1 MKKRLTKNILNCF
14 LVLISAVSIVVLFLA
29 CGNPIIERWWTD
41 DDKFNPI
48 NINSREFFIV
58 SFNPGP
64 DCKDWVG
71 PQSIIRD
78 GKVERVPAITQSGF
92 VFGGWYPNS
101 SRSGKT
107 WDFENDIVVRDFT
120 LFAKWVPT
128 PYTVKFNT
136 GGGDP
141 QPPDQILIHGTKVK
155 EPPPMENSNQGFG
168 GWYTVNGEGP
178 GGPPWLES
186 NRWNFETPVTDL
198 NTTAGV
204 LNLYAKWAERDI
216 TVLFHENGG
225 IPSVP
230 DQLIIHGEKVQPPPP
245 ITPTGTFAGFT
256 FGGWLTDESNTNTL
270 WDFDIVITPEN
281 ENIINDEL
289 NLYALWVPIP
299 VSVTFITNGGTPI
312 PQALAVL
319 TGTPA
324 REPRQMSRIGYA
336 FAGWFDNPSFTGSAW
351 DFTTPVKMSMFLYAK
366 WEGTGFTVRF
376 ETDGGSPSPADQLVA
391 DGGKVQEPLPMLKE
405 SYGFGGWYT
414 EKPAIPDSW
423 DEGKRWHFASDTVD
437 ENNTTD
443 DVLTLYV
450 RWVET
455 DYYFV
460 KFQSNTSPPFP
471 LKDQIIAEGSFVA
484 TPRPMTQVGMNFG
497 GWYTVQPATPDGV
510 WDESKRWVFN
520 SMPVTSSNT
529 DVNGILTLYARWEPA
544 RYVVSFQPDG
554 GDPIPG
560 IQYVNFLSKVSKP
573 LPMEKTGYSFGGWFT
588 NEVFVGDEW
597 NFSAPVTKD
606 MTLYAKWI
614 SIPLIYTATFFFND
628 ETTPPVSQFLVSGT
642 TIAEPPTPVRFGYGF
657 GGWYTEQPAALYPS
671 DIYTWDED
679 KRWHFGIPVTA
690 NMILYARWET
700 ITSRIMFSAN
710 EGRDEP
716 DDQVIA
722 RGTRV
727 TQPLAM
733 TRPNHYFAGWYA
745 NQRFEGL
752 PWNFATGFVTTPE
765 LRLYARWIQNDIP
778 PIEIVQRVRI
788 FGVYYVDFAGSQI
801 EFNNPR
807 PGAGASTSL
816 TAAQVNNNT
825 STVQNVVN
833 IMLQHPDFVL
843 QLSGH
848 ANPIDNTDEE
858 RAELETISTARS
870 QSVLEEFISKGI
882 PRSSMINAGYNDRI
896 YGDGSRGSLNRCV
909 EIVIVEY
916 LPIK

>member
-1 MKKRLTKNILNCF
+1 MIKRIKKIVNVVFIIF
-14 LVLISAVSIVVLFLA
+14 LFSV
-29 CGNPIIERWWTD
+29 CNNNIIERWWDIDNNLGT
-41 DDKFNPI
+41 KNTG
-48 NINSREFFIV
+48 REFFIV

-64 DCKDWVG
+64 DCRDWVG

-78 GKVERVPAITQSGF
+78 GKVERVPAIAQAGH
-92 VFGGWYPNS
+92 VFGGWFPNS

-107 WDFENDIVVRDFT
+107 WDFDNDIVNKDFT
-120 LFAKWVPT
+120 LFAKWIPT
-128 PYTVKFNT
+128 PYKINFITE
-136 GGGDP
+136 GGTP

-155 EPPPMENSNQGFG
+155 EPPPMQNSSLAFG
-168 GWYTVNGEGP
+168 GWYTVNGE
-178 GGPPWLES
+178 PWLES
-186 NRWNFETPVTDL
+186 NRWNFETPVTDQ

-204 LNLYAKWAERDI
+204 LNLYARWAPGNV
-216 TVLFHENGG
+216 TVIFNENGG
-225 IPSVP
+225 TPFIPN
-230 DQLIIHGEKVQPPPP
+230 QLIIHGEKILSPQP
-245 ITPTGTFAGFT
+245 ITPTGTFAGYA

-270 WDFDIVITPEN
+270 WDFDTVVNSTTVVGTT
-281 ENIINDEL
+281 L

-312 PQALAVL
+312 PQAQAVL
-319 TGTPA
+319 AGTQA
-324 REPRQMSRIGYA
+324 REPRQISRSGYS
-336 FAGWFDNPSFTGSAW
+336 FAGWFDNPNFSGSAW
-351 DFTTPVKMSMFLYAK
+351 NYTTQVNTSMFLYAK
-366 WEGTGFTVRF
+366 WEGTGFTVKF
-376 ETDGGSPSPADQLVA
+376 ETDGGDIQPADQLIA

-405 SYGFGGWYT
+405 SYGFSGWYT
-414 EKPAIPDSW
+414 EKPPITGIWNEAA
-423 DEGKRWHFASDTVD
+423 RWHFASDTVD
-437 ENNTTD
+437 ENNTD
-443 DVLTLYV
+443 SNDVLTLYA

-460 KFQSNTSPPFP
+460 KFNSNTSPPFP
-471 LKDQIIAEGSFVA
+471 LKDQIIAEGSFAA

-497 GWYTVQPATPDGV
+497 GWYTEQPATPDGI
-510 WDESKRWVFN
+510 WDEGKRWVFN
-520 SMPVTSSNT
+520 SMPVTS
-529 DVNGILTLYARWEPA
+529 DLTLYARWEPV

-554 GDPIPG
+554 GDPIPN
-560 IQYVNFLSKVSKP
+560 IQYVNFLSKVLRP

-588 NEVFVGDEW
+588 NGVFAGNEW
-597 NFSAPVTKD
+597 DFSAPVRTD
-606 MTLYAKWI
+606 MILYAKWI
-614 SIPLIYTATFFFND
+614 Y
-628 ETTPPVSQFLVSGT
+628 TPPIHTVTFNSNGAVSTPESQRLANGT
-642 TIAEPPTPVRFGYGF
+642 TAVEPPTPIRSGYGF
-657 GGWYTEQPAALYPS
+657 GGWYTS
-671 DIYTWDED
+671 DGTPWDD
-679 KRWHFGIPVTA
+679 ANRWHFGLPITESFT
-690 NMILYARWET
+690 LYARWET

-710 EGRDEP
+710 EGREEP

-727 TQPLAM
+727 TQPQAM

-752 PWNFATGFVTTPE
+752 PWNFTTGFVTTPE

-788 FGVYYVDFAGSQI
+788 YGIYYVDFAGNQT
-801 EFNNPR
+801 EFNNSR
-807 PGAGASTSL
+807 PGPGASTSL
-816 TAAQVNNNT
+816 TSTQINNNT
-825 STVQNVVN
+825 SVVQNVRN

-858 RAELETISTARS
+858 RAELEAISTARS

-916 LPIK
+916 LP